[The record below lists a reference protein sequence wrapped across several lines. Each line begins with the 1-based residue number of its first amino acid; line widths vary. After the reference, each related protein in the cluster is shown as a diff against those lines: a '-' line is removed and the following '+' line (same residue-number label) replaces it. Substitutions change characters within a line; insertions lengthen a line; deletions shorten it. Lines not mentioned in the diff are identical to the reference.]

1 MRYVFIYGLLSGL
14 VIMAVLITGLT
25 LVPHGEGL
33 GGTVHTVWFGYLVML
48 VALTFV
54 FVAVKRYRDIECGG
68 VIRFVR
74 AFLIGLATSGVAAL
88 AYVAIWEVYLAA
100 TDYAFMGEY
109 VEAMLRQSE
118 AAGVTGAALAAQRA
132 EWEALTA
139 QYNSNPL
146 MRVMFTFIEIAPAGL
161 LVSLVSA
168 ALLRNPKF
176 LPAGTRDV
184 ETKIL
189 T

>member
-1 MRYVFIYGLLSGL
+1 MRYIFIYGLLSGI
-14 VIMAVLITGLT
+14 VIMAVLLAGMT
-25 LVPHGEGL
+25 LVPEGEG
-33 GGTVHTVWFGYLVML
+33 GFIHTVWFGYLVML

-68 VIRFVR
+68 VIKFVR
-74 AFLIGLATSGVAAL
+74 ALLIGLATSGVAAL

-109 VEAMLRQSE
+109 MEAALRQSQ

-132 EWEALTA
+132 EMEAFAA

-146 MRVMFTFIEIAPAGL
+146 LRFLFTFIEIAPAGL
-161 LVSLVSA
+161 LVSFVSA
-168 ALLRNPKF
+168 ALLRNPRF
-176 LPAGTRDV
+176 LPARVRDA
-184 ETKIL
+184 ETKVL

>member
-1 MRYVFIYGLLSGL
+1 MRYIFTYGLLSGL

-25 LVPHGEGL
+25 LVPEGEG
-33 GGTVHTVWFGYLVML
+33 GFIRTVWFGYLVMI

-54 FVAVKRYRDIECGG
+54 FVAVKRYRDNECGG

-74 AFLIGLATSGVAAL
+74 ALLLGLATSGVAAL
-88 AYVAIWEVYLAA
+88 VYVAIWEVYLAA
-100 TDYAFMGEY
+100 TDYAFMGQY
-109 VEAMLRQSE
+109 IEATLRQSE
-118 AAGVTGAALAAQRA
+118 EAGVTGAALAAQRA
-132 EWEALTA
+132 EMEAFAA

-146 MRVMFTFIEIAPAGL
+146 LRAMFTFIEIAPAAL

-168 ALLRNPKF
+168 GLLRNPKF
-176 LPAGTRDV
+176 LPARVGREESRV
-184 ETKIL
+184 L

>member
-1 MRYVFIYGLLSGL
+1 MRYIFIYGLISGL
-14 VIMAVLITGLT
+14 VIMAVLLAGLS
-25 LVPHGEGL
+25 LVPEGD
-33 GGTVHTVWFGYLVML
+33 GIVHTIWFGYLVML

-68 VIRFVR
+68 VIKFVR
-74 AFLIGLATSGVAAL
+74 ALLIGLATSGVAAL

-109 VEAMLRQSE
+109 MEAALRQSQ

-132 EWEALTA
+132 EMEAFAA

-146 MRVMFTFIEIAPAGL
+146 LRFMFTFIEIAPAGL
-161 LVSLVSA
+161 LVSFVSA

-176 LPAGTRDV
+176 LPARVRDA
-184 ETKIL
+184 ETKVL

>member
-14 VIMAVLITGLT
+14 VIMAVLLVGLT
-25 LVPHGEGL
+25 MVPEDEG
-33 GGTVHTVWFGYLVML
+33 GFVRTVWFGYLVML

-54 FVAVKRYRDIECGG
+54 FVAVKRYRDIERGG

-74 AFLIGLATSGVAAL
+74 ALLIGLATSGVAAL
-88 AYVAIWEVYLAA
+88 VYVAIWEVYLAA

-109 VEAMLRQSE
+109 MEATLRQSE
-118 AAGVTGAALAAQRA
+118 AAGITGAALAAQRA
-132 EWEALTA
+132 EMEAFAA

-146 MRVMFTFIEIAPAGL
+146 LRALFTFIEIAPAGL

-176 LPAGTRDV
+176 LPARVRDA
-184 ETKIL
+184 ETKVL

>member
-1 MRYVFIYGLLSGL
+1 MRYVFIYGLISGL
-14 VIMAVLITGLT
+14 VIMAVLLTGLT
-25 LVPHGEGL
+25 LVPEGEG
-33 GGTVHTVWFGYLVML
+33 GFVRTVWFGYLVML
-48 VALTFV
+48 VALAFV

-68 VIRFVR
+68 VIKFVR
-74 AFLIGLATSGVAAL
+74 ALLIGLATSGVAAL

-109 VEAMLRQSE
+109 IEATLRQSE
-118 AAGVTGAALAAQRA
+118 AAGVTGSALAAERA
-132 EWEALTA
+132 EMEAFAA

-146 MRVMFTFIEIAPAGL
+146 FRAMFTFIEIAPAGL

-168 ALLRNPKF
+168 GLLRNPKF
-176 LPAGTRDV
+176 LPSRVRRT
-184 ETKIL
+184 ETKVL

>member
-1 MRYVFIYGLLSGL
+1 MRYVFVYGLLSGL
-14 VIMAVLITGLT
+14 VIMAVLIAGLT
-25 LVPHGEGL
+25 LVPHGEGGFL
-33 GGTVHTVWFGYLVML
+33 HSVWFGYLVML

-54 FVAVKRYRDIECGG
+54 FVAVKRYRDVERGG
-68 VIRFVR
+68 VIRFGR
-74 AFLIGLATSGVAAL
+74 ALLIGLATSGVAAL
-88 AYVAIWEVYLAA
+88 AYVVIWEIYLAA

-118 AAGVTGAALAAQRA
+118 ASGVTGSALAAQRA
-132 EWEALTA
+132 EWEALTV

-146 MRVMFTFIEIAPAGL
+146 VRVMFTFIEIAPAGL

-176 LPAGTRDV
+176 LPARMRDV
-184 ETKIL
+184 DTTIL

>member
-1 MRYVFIYGLLSGL
+1 MKYIFIYGLLSGL
-14 VIMAVLITGLT
+14 VIMAVLLTGLT
-25 LVPHGEGL
+25 LVPEGS
-33 GGTVHTVWFGYLVML
+33 GGFFRTVWFGYLVML
-48 VALTFV
+48 VALSFV
-54 FVAVKRYRDIECGG
+54 FVAVKRFRDIECGG

-74 AFLIGLATSGVAAL
+74 ALLIGLATSGVAAL

-109 VEAMLRQSE
+109 IEATLRQSE
-118 AAGVTGAALAAQRA
+118 AAGVTGSALAAERA
-132 EWEALTA
+132 EMEAFAA
-139 QYNSNPL
+139 QYNSNPFL
-146 MRVMFTFIEIAPAGL
+146 RALFTFIEIAPAGL

-176 LPAGTRDV
+176 LPARVRDM
-184 ETKIL
+184 ETKVL

>member
-25 LVPHGEGL
+25 LVPEGEG
-33 GGTVHTVWFGYLVML
+33 GFIRTVWFGYLVML

-54 FVAVKRYRDIECGG
+54 FVAIKRYRDIECGG

-74 AFLIGLATSGVAAL
+74 ALLIGLATSGVAAL
-88 AYVAIWEVYLAA
+88 VYVFVWEVYLAA

-109 VEAMLRQSE
+109 IEATLRQSE
-118 AAGVTGAALAAQRA
+118 AAGVTGTALAAQRA
-132 EWEALTA
+132 EMEAFAA
-139 QYNSNPL
+139 QYNSSPL
-146 MRVMFTFIEIAPAGL
+146 LRAAFTFIEIAPAGL

-176 LPAGTRDV
+176 LPARVRGGD
-184 ETKIL
+184 TKVL

>member
-1 MRYVFIYGLLSGL
+1 MRYIFIYGLLSGL
-14 VIMAVLITGLT
+14 VIMAVLLTGLT
-25 LVPHGEGL
+25 LVPEGEGGFL
-33 GGTVHTVWFGYLVML
+33 HTVWFGYLVML

-68 VIRFVR
+68 VIKFVR
-74 AFLIGLATSGVAAL
+74 ALLIGLATSGVAAL
-88 AYVAIWEVYLAA
+88 AYVVIWEIYLAA
-100 TDYAFMGEY
+100 TDYAFMGKY
-109 VEAMLRQSE
+109 VEAALRQSQV
-118 AAGVTGAALAAQRA
+118 AGMTGAALAAQRA
-132 EWEALTA
+132 EMEAFAA

-146 MRVMFTFIEIAPAGL
+146 LRFMFTFIEIAPAGL

-176 LPAGTRDV
+176 LPARVRDS
-184 ETKIL
+184 ETQVL

>member
-1 MRYVFIYGLLSGL
+1 MRYVFIYGMLSGL
-14 VIMAVLITGLT
+14 VIMAVLLTGLT
-25 LVPHGEGL
+25 LVPEGEG
-33 GGTVHTVWFGYLVML
+33 GFIRTVWFGYLVML

-74 AFLIGLATSGVAAL
+74 ALLIGLATSGVAAL
-88 AYVAIWEVYLAA
+88 LYVVIWEIYLAA

-109 VEAMLRQSE
+109 IEATLRQSE
-118 AAGVTGAALAAQRA
+118 AAGVTGSALAAQRA
-132 EWEALTA
+132 EMEAFAA

-146 MRVMFTFIEIAPAGL
+146 LRFLFTFIEIAPAAL

-168 ALLRNPKF
+168 GLLRNPKF
-176 LPAGTRDV
+176 LPARVRND
-184 ETKIL
+184 ETEVL

>member
-14 VIMAVLITGLT
+14 VIMAVLLAGLT
-25 LVPHGEGL
+25 LVPEGEG
-33 GGTVHTVWFGYLVML
+33 GFIRTVWFGYLVML

-54 FVAVKRYRDIECGG
+54 FVAVKRYRDIERGG

-74 AFLIGLATSGVAAL
+74 ALLIGLATSGVAAL

-109 VEAMLRQSE
+109 MEATLRQSE

-132 EWEALTA
+132 EMEAFAT

-146 MRVMFTFIEIAPAGL
+146 LRFMFTFIEIAPAGL
-161 LVSLVSA
+161 LVSIVSA

-176 LPAGTRDV
+176 LPARVRDA
-184 ETKIL
+184 ETTVL